1 MDPTIRNGVVL
12 VSEPDANDL
21 SKSKYI
27 QVRSLE
33 GRILSDNQVLKL
45 PFTTADNV
53 HHHEWNLRSNS
64 YKRLLSVLK
73 KKKPTTLLDIGCG
86 NGWLVGNL
94 ANELTNCQ
102 LSGIDV
108 NQVELEQASQLFGSK
123 RSRFYYL
130 DLTNNSFFDTAA
142 FEAIIFNA
150 SIQYFNDLS
159 TIINIAKSLL
169 KSGGILVI
177 NDSSFYNNDKD
188 SAAAKHRSEVY
199 YGRLGV
205 PEMAKNYF
213 HYSTPELIELGFSKY
228 HSWTSMI
235 TKYPFPLFIYSKP

>member
-12 VSEPDANDL
+12 ASEPNDNNL
-21 SKSKYI
+21 SESNYI

-33 GRILSDNQVLKL
+33 GRILSNDQVLKL
-45 PFTTADNV
+45 PFTTTDNV
-53 HHHEWNLRSNS
+53 HHHEWNLRRNS

-94 ANELTNCQ
+94 AKEFTNCQ

-108 NQVELEQASQLFGSK
+108 NLVELEQASQLFGSA
-123 RSRFYYL
+123 RSCFYYL
-130 DLTNNSFFDTAA
+130 DLLNSSFFEKAS
-142 FEAIIFNA
+142 FEVIIFNA
-150 SIQYFNDLS
+150 SIQYFKDLS

-169 KSGGILVI
+169 KSGGILLI
-177 NDSSFYNNDKD
+177 NDSPIYNGIKD
-188 SAAAKHRSEVY
+188 SAAAKHRSKAY
-199 YGRLGV
+199 YKQLGV

-213 HYSTPELIELGFSKY
+213 HHSTPELNELGFSKY
-228 HSWTSMI
+228 HSWTTML
-235 TKYPFPLFIYSKP
+235 TKYPFPLFIYSKS